1 MSTVSSAPPLAPRPR
16 AARWAVTAYF
26 LVPGIVFGS
35 WVARIPAVKRSLGL
49 SDGELGIALLGI
61 AAGALLA
68 MPATGWLIAR
78 WGSRRITIIAG
89 VAICGALVLPPWAT
103 GLLPLM
109 LTLALL
115 GAANGTL
122 DIAMNAQA
130 VAVERRYRRPI
141 MSTIHGAFSIG
152 GLTGAGTAGLV
163 ATWGIGVR
171 PHLLGV
177 AVVMLLVVVVAAP
190 RLLPARDAGGTG
202 GPAFARPSR
211 ALTGL
216 GAIAFCSLLI
226 EGAMA
231 DWSAVYLR
239 ETLETSA
246 GLAAAG
252 FAAFSLTMAGG
263 RFTGDRLNARFGPV
277 AIIRGGGALVVLG
290 LGLGLVIATPIAGL
304 IGFALVG
311 AGLAATFP
319 VVLSAAGRAAGASAG
334 ATIAAVATVGYTGFL
349 AGPPVIGLVAEVTG
363 LRAGL
368 GVVVL
373 LGAAMVG
380 LAGAVAAPALDKAPE
395 EQRIA
400 VPVGD

>member
-1 MSTVSSAPPLAPRPR
+1 MGRVTTPSTPRPR

-26 LVPGIVFGS
+26 LVPGVVFGS
-35 WVARIPAVKRSLGL
+35 WVARIPAVKRSLDL

-78 WGSRRITIIAG
+78 WGSRRITIMAG
-89 VAICGALVLPPWAT
+89 IAICAALVLPPWAT

-115 GAANGTL
+115 GAANGSL

-130 VAVERRYRRPI
+130 VAVERGYRRPI

-152 GLTGAGTAGLV
+152 GLAGAGSAGLI
-163 ATWGIGVR
+163 AAAGIGVR

-177 AVVMLLVVVVAAP
+177 AVAMLLVVIVAGP
-190 RLLPARDAGGTG
+190 RLLPTRETGGTG

-211 ALTGL
+211 ALAGL

-239 ETLETSA
+239 DTLETSA
-246 GLAAAG
+246 GLAAGG

-263 RFTGDRLNARFGPV
+263 RFAGDRLNTRFGPV
-277 AIIRGGGALVVLG
+277 AIIRGGGTLVVLG
-290 LGLGLVIATPIAGL
+290 LLLGLVVATPTAGL

-319 VVLSAAGRAAGASAG
+319 VVLSAAGRAAGPSPG

-373 LGAAMVG
+373 LGAAMAG
-380 LAGAVAAPALDKAPE
+380 MAGAVATPAPDEAPE
-395 EQRIA
+395 ARR
-400 VPVGD
+400 VPVPSGD